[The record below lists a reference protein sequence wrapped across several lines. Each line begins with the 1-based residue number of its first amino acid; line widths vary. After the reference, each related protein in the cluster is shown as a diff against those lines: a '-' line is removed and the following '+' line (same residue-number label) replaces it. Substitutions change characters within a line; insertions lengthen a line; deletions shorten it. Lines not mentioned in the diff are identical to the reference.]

1 MRGHRLWSRSG
12 RELISQALKLHRPED
27 LLCDLFGPFRLVLLN
42 HQVHSSGPVCVL
54 QPADRD
60 GIRLELQ
67 MILKQHKIL

>member
-1 MRGHRLWSRSG
+1 MRGGRLWSRSAQD
-12 RELISQALKLHRPED
+12 LISQVLKLHGPED
-27 LLCDLFGPFRLVLLN
+27 LLRDLFGPFRLVLLN

-67 MILKQHKIL
+67 VILKQQKIL